1 MEVSLYQAAAA
12 MNATAQWQEMI
23 AENLTTASIA
33 GGRKRDISFQ
43 DVQAGLDPNA
53 SNGPQSAYFI
63 PTAQASTNFQP
74 GELHA
79 SSNPMDFAL
88 EGPGYFSIQMP
99 NGQTAYTRG
108 GEFQLNAKGQLV
120 TNQGY
125 PVLGDSGPLQF
136 NPNSSDAITISA
148 NGEVSQGQQQ
158 VGKLKLTEFHNPQ
171 YLTMIGADEFRSDSP
186 DAQAVPATSTK
197 VRQGFLEA
205 ANASP
210 TTEMSGLVTAMRMF
224 EANQKVMQMQSD
236 RMSRTISELGGTS

>member
-33 GGRKRDISFQ
+33 GGRKRDISFA
-43 DVQAGLDPNA
+43 DVQAGMDPNVSSGTQA
-53 SNGPQSAYFI
+53 GYFI
-63 PTAQASTNFQP
+63 PAARAVTNFQP
-74 GELHA
+74 GEMHV

-88 EGPGYFSIQMP
+88 DGPGYFNIQLP

-120 TNQGY
+120 TDQGY
-125 PVLGDSGPLQF
+125 PVLGDGGPVQF
-136 NPNSSDAITISA
+136 NPNSTDTVSISPT
-148 NGEVSQGQQQ
+148 GEVSQGQESK
-158 VGKLKLTEFHNPQ
+158 GKLKLTEFKNPQ
-171 YLTMIGADEFRSDSP
+171 DLTMLGADEFRADTP
-186 DAQAVPATSTK
+186 DAQPIAATSTK

-210 TTEMSGLVTAMRMF
+210 ITEMTGLVTAMRMF

>member
-33 GGRKRDISFQ
+33 GGRKRDISFS
-43 DVQAGLDPNA
+43 DVQAGMDPNA
-53 SNGPQSAYFI
+53 PGGYSI
-63 PTAQASTNFQP
+63 PTAQSHTNFQP

-88 EGPGYFSIQMP
+88 EGPGYFSIQLP
-99 NGQTAYTRG
+99 NGQSAYTRG
-108 GEFQLNAKGQLV
+108 GEFELNAKGQLV

-125 PVLGDSGPLQF
+125 PVLGNAGPLQF
-136 NPNSSDAITISA
+136 NPNSSEAVTISA
-148 NGEVSQGQQQ
+148 NGDVSQGDKP
-158 VGKLKLTEFHNPQ
+158 VGKLKLAEFSNPQ
-171 YLTMIGADEFRSDSP
+171 YLTMIGAADFRSDTP
-186 DAQAVPATSTK
+186 DVEPTAAISTK
-197 VRQGFLEA
+197 VRQGFLEG
-205 ANASP
+205 ANSSP

-236 RMSRTISELGGTS
+236 RMSRTINDLGGTS

>member
-33 GGRKRDISFQ
+33 GGRKRDISFS

-53 SNGPQSAYFI
+53 SGSTQSGYAI

-74 GELHA
+74 GEMHP

-88 EGPGYFSIQMP
+88 DGPGYFTIQLP
-99 NGQTAYTRG
+99 NGENAYTRG

-120 TNQGY
+120 TTMGY
-125 PVLGDSGPLQF
+125 PVLGNAGPLQF
-136 NPNSSDAITISA
+136 NPNSTDPVAIST
-148 NGEVSQGQQQ
+148 NGDVSQGQLQ
-158 VGKLKLTEFHNPQ
+158 VGKLKLAEFRNPQ
-171 YLTMIGADEFRSDSP
+171 DLTSLGADEFRSDSP
-186 DAQAVPATSTK
+186 DAGATAATSTK

-205 ANASP
+205 ANSSP

>member
-23 AENLTTASIA
+23 AENLTTAQIS
-33 GGRKRDISFQ
+33 GGRKRDISFA
-43 DVQAGLDPNA
+43 DVQAGMDPNA
-53 SNGPQSAYFI
+53 SSGTQSGYFI
-63 PTAQASTNFQP
+63 PTAQAVTNFQP
-74 GELHA
+74 GEIHV

-88 EGPGYFSIQMP
+88 DGPGYFNIQLP

-120 TNQGY
+120 TDQGY
-125 PVLGDSGPLQF
+125 QILGDAGPVQF
-136 NPNSSDAITISA
+136 NPNSTDAVSISPT
-148 NGEVSQGQQQ
+148 GEVSQGQERK
-158 VGKLKLTEFHNPQ
+158 GKLKLSEFKNPQ
-171 YLTMIGADEFRSDSP
+171 DLTMLGADEFRADTP
-186 DAQAVPATSTK
+186 NAQPIAAASTK

-210 TTEMSGLVTAMRMF
+210 TTEMTGLVTAMRMF

>member
-23 AENLTTASIA
+23 AENLTTASIS
-33 GGRKRDISFQ
+33 GGRKHDMSFS

-53 SNGPQSAYFI
+53 SSGSPAAYFI
-63 PTAQASTNFQP
+63 PTAQALTNFQP

-88 EGPGYFSIQMP
+88 EGPGYFTIQMP
-99 NGQTAYTRG
+99 NGQNAYTRG
-108 GEFQLNAKGQLV
+108 GEFELNAKGQLV

-125 PVLGDSGPLQF
+125 PVLGNGGPLQF
-136 NPNSSDAITISA
+136 NPNSTDSITISA
-148 NGEVSQGQQQ
+148 SGEVSQGQQQ
-158 VGKLKLTEFHNPQ
+158 IGRLKLVEFQNPQ
-171 YLTMIGADEFRSDSP
+171 NLTMIGANEFRSDTP
-186 DAQAVPATSTK
+186 DAQATPATSTK